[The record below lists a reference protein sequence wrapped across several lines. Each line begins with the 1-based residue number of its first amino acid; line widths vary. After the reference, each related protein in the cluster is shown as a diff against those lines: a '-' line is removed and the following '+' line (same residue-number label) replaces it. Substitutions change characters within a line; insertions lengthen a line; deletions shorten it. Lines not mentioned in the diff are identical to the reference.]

1 MTNSTRYAPPAARY
15 PPRATRLLAP
25 LALLALIALFFHKM
39 VFSNLILARG
49 DVFLYFYPY
58 WSAAADA
65 LRAGRVPLWNPDL
78 FMGVPLLANSQV
90 GFFYPLNW
98 PLWLLLPTPYAVS
111 AAIVLHLAIAG
122 LGAYLAGRRAL
133 GLGRMAGLVT
143 AVAFALGG
151 YLSAQ
156 VEHVNQLQG
165 LAWLPWFM
173 VVLDGRSASQN
184 GRALLRRALG
194 VAVLFALQLLAG
206 HTQTTFITGVGV
218 GVWILSGEW
227 RVARSEWRGARGEW
241 ARGRGARRVGAW
253 LVGRVGPVVVGGGLA
268 LLLAAMQLLPTLELA
283 GLSSRQGGL
292 PPNEALSF
300 SLHPLLL
307 ARALLPAYGQGLFSE
322 YTAVLPLTVL
332 ALAWFGGWQWRGRPE
347 VRPALVLA
355 GVGLFLALGAFNPLY
370 WLLARLP
377 GFDLF
382 RAPAR
387 WLALYALGAA
397 LLAGAGW
404 QTLAARPADWR
415 RSLRAFLLAA
425 LLLMVWG
432 LVGAFLVRWIPTGP
446 EAPFELPGPLT
457 VLGWLVE
464 VGALLLAATQAAR
477 RRAARGPRL
486 LLAGAALLVL
496 FLATRTHPYNNL
508 TTPEAYFDLRPPITR
523 LQALATEPPARF
535 LSLSGI
541 FFDPG
546 DQAEMD
552 SIYADQLDAAA
563 RYDYTIAIKQKEIIA
578 PNLPLIYGLAAV
590 DGFDGG
596 ILPLS
601 SYSQLVQLALP
612 PGVTTTDGRLREQL
626 TAVPEARWLNLFNAG
641 YVITDKVGDAWR
653 DGVFFDRQ
661 HPLDLAT
668 APGWV
673 GYLPDF
679 EATELRLLATAA
691 PGGVAVETVDGRSWR
706 LTPTPRGAEL
716 YAVRFPEPARLRAI
730 TVAPCAPVSAGD
742 CTLQALTL
750 VDGRDGAFQPLALGN
765 YRLIYSGDVK
775 IYAKLDVQPRAFL
788 VSDWQWRPDVAGSVA
803 AMRAPDFDPRKT
815 AVLIGAGEPP
825 QTPQPDVD
833 MTADIVAYAPEEVV
847 VRTRSAVDAL
857 LVLSDA
863 NYPGWTATL
872 DGRPQPLYQA
882 NGLFRGVFVPAG
894 EHEVVFWYRSR
905 WFEIGRFVS
914 LGALVGLFL
923 LAGFAFG
930 RPFALD

>member
-1 MTNSTRYAPPAARY
+1 MA
-15 PPRATRLLAP
+15 
-25 LALLALIALFFHKM
+25 
-39 VFSNLILARG
+39 FSNLILARG
-49 DVFLYFYPY
+49 DTFLYFYPY
-58 WSAAADA
+58 WEAAAEA
-65 LRAGRVPLWNPDL
+65 LRAGRAPLWNPFL
-78 FMGVPLLANSQV
+78 FMGAPFLANSQA

-111 AAIVLHLAIAG
+111 AAILLHLAIAG
-122 LGAYLAGRRAL
+122 VGAYLAGRRVL

-151 YLSAQ
+151 YLTAQ

-165 LAWLPWFM
+165 LAWLPWFL
-173 VVLDGRSASQN
+173 VVVGGRSARN
-184 GRALLRRALG
+184 GHALLRQALG

-218 GVWILSGEW
+218 GVWILCGEGRGASG
-227 RVARSEWRGARGEW
+227 EWRGARGEW
-241 ARGRGARRVGAW
+241 ASGEGARGRGARRVGAW

-268 LLLAAMQLLPTLELA
+268 LLLAAAQLLPTLELT

-292 PPNEALSF
+292 PPNEVLSF

-332 ALAWFGGWQWRGRPE
+332 ALAWFGGWQWRRRPE
-347 VRPALVLA
+347 VRPALVLT

-377 GFDLF
+377 GFDFF

-397 LLAGAGW
+397 LLAGVGW
-404 QTLAARPADWR
+404 QTLAARKMNWQRPLR
-415 RSLRAFLLAA
+415 FSLFLL
-425 LLLMVWG
+425 LLLMAWG
-432 LVGAFLVRWIPTGP
+432 YAAAFFTRWIPLGP
-446 EAPFELPGPLT
+446 EAPFEPPGLVT
-457 VLGWLVE
+457 RLGWLLE
-464 VGALLLAATQAAR
+464 VGVLLVVESFAR
-477 RRAARGPRL
+477 QGWGRWQRP
-486 LLAGAALLVL
+486 LLAGAALLAL

-508 TTPEAYFDLRPPITR
+508 TTPAAYFDLRPPIAR
-523 LQALATEPPARF
+523 LQALAIEPPARF

-546 DQAEMD
+546 DQAEID
-552 SIYADQLDAAA
+552 SIYVDQLDAAA

-601 SYSQLVQLALP
+601 SYSQLAQLVLP
-612 PGVTTTDGRLREQL
+612 PGVETTDGRLREQL
-626 TAVPEARWLNLFNAG
+626 TAVPEDRWLDLFNAR
-641 YVITDKVGDAWR
+641 YLITDKVGDAWR
-653 DGVFFDRQ
+653 EGVFFDRQ
-661 HPLDLAT
+661 HPLNLAT

-691 PGGVAVETVDGRSWR
+691 PGGVEVETVDGRIWQLAPELHGAPES
-706 LTPTPRGAEL
+706 RGAEL
-716 YAVRFPEPARLRAI
+716 HVVRFPAPARLQAL
-730 TVAPCAPVSAGD
+730 TVGPCAPAD
-742 CTLQALTL
+742 AANCMLQALTL

-765 YRLIYSGDVK
+765 YRLIHSGDVK
-775 IYAKLDVQPRAFL
+775 IYANLDVQPRAFL
-788 VSDWQWRPDVAGSVA
+788 VRDWQWRADVVASVA
-803 AMRAPDFDPRKT
+803 TMRAPDFDPRAT
-815 AVLIGAGEPP
+815 AVLVGAGDLP
-825 QTPQPDVD
+825 QNPQPDAA
-833 MTADIVAYAPEEVV
+833 MTADIVAYAPEQVV

-857 LVLSDA
+857 LLLSDA
-863 NYPGWTATL
+863 NYPGWAVTL
-872 DGRPQPLYQA
+872 DGQPQPLYQA
-882 NGLFRGVFVPAG
+882 NGLFRAVFVPAG
-894 EHEVVFWYRSR
+894 EHEVVFTFRSR
-905 WFEIGRFVS
+905 PFESGRWVS
-914 LGALVGLFL
+914 LLTLTAVLL
-923 LAGFAFG
+923 LAGAMLMTSG
-930 RPFALD
+930 AREGARR

>member
-1 MTNSTRYAPPAARY
+1 
-15 PPRATRLLAP
+15 
-25 LALLALIALFFHKM
+25 
-39 VFSNLILARG
+39 
-49 DVFLYFYPY
+49 
-58 WSAAADA
+58 
-65 LRAGRVPLWNPDL
+65 
-78 FMGVPLLANSQV
+78 
-90 GFFYPLNW
+90 
-98 PLWLLLPTPYAVS
+98 LP
-111 AAIVLHLAIAG
+111 
-122 LGAYLAGRRAL
+122 
-133 GLGRMAGLVT
+133 
-143 AVAFALGG
+143 FALGG

-184 GRALLRRALG
+184 GRALLRRTLG
-194 VAVLFALQLLAG
+194 VAALFALQLLAG

-218 GVWILSGEW
+218 VMWAAASGQVCKFASLQVASGEW
-227 RVARSEWRGARGEW
+227 
-241 ARGRGARRVGAW
+241 RGARRVGAW
-253 LVGRVGPVVVGGGLA
+253 LVGRLGPVVVGGGLA
-268 LLLAAMQLLPTLELA
+268 LLLAAAQLLPTLELA

-292 PPNEALSF
+292 PPNEVLSF

-332 ALAWFGGWQWRGRPE
+332 ALAWLGGWQWRRRPE
-347 VRPALVLA
+347 VRPALVLT

-397 LLAGAGW
+397 LLAGVGW
-404 QTLAARPADWR
+404 QTLAARKMNWQRPLR
-415 RSLRAFLLAA
+415 FSLFLL
-425 LLLMVWG
+425 LLLMAWG
-432 LVGAFLVRWIPTGP
+432 YAAAFFTRWIPLGP
-446 EAPFELPGPLT
+446 EAPFEPPGPLT
-457 VLGWLVE
+457 LLGWLLE
-464 VGALLLAATQAAR
+464 VGVLLVVESFAR
-477 RRAARGPRL
+477 QGWGRWQRPM
-486 LLAGAALLVL
+486 LAGAALLVL

-508 TTPEAYFDLRPPITR
+508 TTPEAYFDLRPPIAR

-546 DQAEMD
+546 DQAEID

-601 SYSQLVQLALP
+601 SYSQLVQLVLP
-612 PGVTTTDGRLREQL
+612 PGVETTDGRLREQL
-626 TAVPEARWLNLFNAG
+626 TAVPEDRWLDLFNAR
-641 YVITDKVGDAWR
+641 YLITDKVGDAWR

-691 PGGVAVETVDGRSWR
+691 PGGVEVETVDGRAWR
-706 LTPTPRGAEL
+706 LTPTARGAEL

-730 TVAPCAPVSAGD
+730 TVAPCAPASAGD

-775 IYAKLDVQPRAFL
+775 IYANLDVQPRAFL
-788 VSDWQWRPDVAGSVA
+788 VRDWQWRPDVAGSVA
-803 AMRAPDFDPRKT
+803 AMRAPGFDPRKT
-815 AVLIGAGEPP
+815 AVLVGAGEPP
-825 QTPQPDVD
+825 QTPQPDAA
-833 MTADIVAYAPEEVV
+833 MTADIVAYAPEQVV

-857 LVLSDA
+857 LLLSDA

-894 EHEVVFWYRSR
+894 EHEVLFRYGSR

-914 LGALVGLFL
+914 LGALVGVLL
-923 LAGFAFG
+923 LAGFRIWA
-930 RPFALD
+930 PQALIWA